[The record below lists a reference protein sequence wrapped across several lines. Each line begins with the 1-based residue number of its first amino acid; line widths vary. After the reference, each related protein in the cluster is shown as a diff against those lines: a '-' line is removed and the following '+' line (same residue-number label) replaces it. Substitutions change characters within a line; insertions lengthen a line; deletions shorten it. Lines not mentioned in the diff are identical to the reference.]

1 MLKKAN
7 MNWTCKTLINQ
18 IKKGNV
24 NFDCAVQRGH
34 VWDNDKKSLLIHS
47 MLANYPIPALYF
59 AKNEDGLYD
68 ALDGKQ
74 RCTAI
79 SQFINDDFELPA
91 DFPVVFDDS
100 GKKEDFSGCC
110 FDNLPEWA
118 QDAILDYS
126 MTIYY
131 FEDITDDEVREMF
144 FRLNNGKPLTA
155 IELTRV
161 RADSLSSFQN
171 IAKHP
176 AISDSVTDKGK
187 ARYND
192 ENIAMQMWVMCYE
205 NEPDFSTK
213 AFRPVIEK
221 AIVTN
226 EQMEEINSALDYV
239 KAFHDSLNMEGMESK
254 ETKRIARKAK
264 SKTHLVSLCYL
275 AKKAIEN
282 GISGEDFNTIAYNF
296 FNTTDTSAS
305 PVYNST
311 VGAGASKKESIRKR
325 MEVMDSLIAD
335 NSNETECDEQ
345 EDEQEQ

>member
-18 IKKGNV
+18 VKKGNV

-59 AKNEDGLYD
+59 AKNDDGMYD

-79 SQFINDDFELPA
+79 SQFVNDEFELSV
-91 DFPVVFDDS
+91 DFPVVFDEA
-100 GKKEDFSGCC
+100 GNKEDFSGCC

-118 QDAILDYS
+118 KDAILDYS

-161 RADSLSSFQN
+161 RADSLSSFQK

-176 AISDSVTDKGK
+176 FLFDIL
-187 ARYND
+187 
-192 ENIAMQMWVMCYE
+192 Q
-205 NEPDFSTK
+205 
-213 AFRPVIEK
+213 
-221 AIVTN
+221 
-226 EQMEEINSALDYV
+226 
-239 KAFHDSLNMEGMESK
+239 
-254 ETKRIARKAK
+254 
-264 SKTHLVSLCYL
+264 
-275 AKKAIEN
+275 
-282 GISGEDFNTIAYNF
+282 
-296 FNTTDTSAS
+296 
-305 PVYNST
+305 
-311 VGAGASKKESIRKR
+311 
-325 MEVMDSLIAD
+325 
-335 NSNETECDEQ
+335 
-345 EDEQEQ
+345 